1 MKVIFEATPVLP
13 KPSGVGLYVLHLLE
27 ALYWLQ
33 SQEDLDL
40 GIVYQPSLRNWL
52 KGDLSVP
59 QSLAHYPEICTLPLP
74 VRLLNGLAKIPEN
87 PILPYLE
94 ARVWAAS
101 FGTPDIYHGTNYAV
115 YPCRKSL
122 RVMNIYDLS
131 FIRYREQATAVVKS
145 YAHRVRQCLKWAD
158 LIITISESSKQDII
172 NFLKVPPESIWVT
185 PLASR
190 YAQKPLSLASDPGRA
205 TVGYD
210 FSIPYILFVS
220 TLEPRKNVVR
230 LIDAFNQLKSK
241 GDIDHH
247 LVLIGQKGWKYGPIF
262 DAIDQSPWH
271 DCIHHLHYLP
281 DELVAY
287 FYTQADVFAYPSLYE
302 GFGLPVLE
310 AMTLGCPV
318 VTSNTSSL
326 PEVAGDAALLTSPDD
341 AEELADS
348 LERVICDRALRQT
361 LIDRGRARAATYSW
375 QRTAQATLAAYRSL
389 L

>member
-13 KPSGVGLYVLHLLE
+13 KPSGVGLYVLHLLQ
-27 ALYWLQ
+27 ALYRLQ

-52 KGDLSVP
+52 RGNLSVP
-59 QSLAHYPEICTLPLP
+59 ESLAHYPEIYTLPLP
-74 VRLLNGLAKIPEN
+74 VRLLNGLARVPAN

-94 ARVWAAS
+94 ATFWDATGGA
-101 FGTPDIYHGTNYAV
+101 PDIYHGTNYAV

-131 FIRYREQATAVVKS
+131 FIRYREHATAVVKS
-145 YAHRVRQCLKWAD
+145 YAHRVQQSLEWAD
-158 LIITISESSKQDII
+158 LVITISESSKQDII

-190 YAQKPLSLASDPGRA
+190 YAQASLPLAPNHVRA
-205 TVGYD
+205 AVQYD

-230 LIDAFNQLKSK
+230 LIDAFNQLKAK
-241 GDIDHH
+241 GDIEHH
-247 LVLIGQKGWKYGPIF
+247 LVLIGQKGWHYGPIF
-262 DAIDQSPWH
+262 DAIDQSPWRH
-271 DCIHHLHYLP
+271 CIHHQDYLP
-281 DELVAY
+281 DQLVAY

-326 PEVAGDAALLTSPDD
+326 PEVAGDAALLTSPKD
-341 AEELADS
+341 AEELADC

-361 LIDRGRARAATYSW
+361 LIDRGKARAATYSW
-375 QRTAQATLAAYRSL
+375 QRTAEATLAAYRSL